1 MTGLNVLLTKELREQ
16 WRTLRLPIVA
26 IIFFVVGLGSPV
38 LAKYTPEI
46 IEHAG
51 GDIQITVPVPQ
62 MKDAIDQFIK
72 NLGQVGPFA
81 AILLAMGIVARERE
95 HGTAAFVLSKPATR
109 VAFLGAKFI
118 ALLVTFSVSVLAAGI
133 AAYIYTAIL
142 FERPPIAG
150 FVACCLLLLLGIS
163 VFVALTLL
171 ASTAIG
177 STLPAAGVG
186 LGAYILMAIL
196 SAVPRLGHLTPLGLG
211 DPAKALALGT
221 SPPHLWSSLIASGLW
236 IAVALVLAWLSFRH
250 QEFGS

>member
-26 IIFFVVGLGSPV
+26 IIFLVVGLISPV

-51 GDIQITVPVPQ
+51 GNIQITVPVPT
-62 MKDAIDQFIK
+62 MNDAIDQFIK

-95 HGTAAFVLSKPATR
+95 HGTAAFVLSKPASR
-109 VAFLGAKFI
+109 VAFLGAKFA
-118 ALLVTFSVSVLAAGI
+118 ALVATLSVGVLAAGI
-133 AAYIYTAIL
+133 AAYVYTTIL
-142 FERPPIAG
+142 FDPPRVAG
-150 FVACCLLLLLGIS
+150 FIACCLLLLLGIA

-186 LGAYILMAIL
+186 LGAYIVMAII
-196 SAVPRLGHLTPLGLG
+196 SAVPRLGQFTPLGLG
-211 DPAKALALGT
+211 DPARALALGN
-221 SPPHLWSSLIASGLW
+221 SAPHLWTSLFASLIW
-236 IAVALVLAWLSFRH
+236 IAAALVLSWLSFRR

>member
-1 MTGLNVLLTKELREQ
+1 MTGLNVLLRKELREQ
-16 WRTLRLPIVA
+16 WRTLRLPIVT
-26 IIFFVVGLGSPV
+26 IIFFVIGLISPV

-51 GDIQITVPVPQ
+51 GNIQITVPVPQ

-81 AILLAMGIVARERE
+81 AILLAMGTVARERE

-109 VAFLGAKFI
+109 VAFLGAKFV
-118 ALLVTFSVSVLAAGI
+118 ALVVTLSVGVLAAGI
-133 AAYIYTAIL
+133 AAYTYTAIL
-142 FERPPIAG
+142 FDPPPIAG
-150 FVACCLLLLLGIS
+150 FIACCLLLLIGIA

-186 LGAYILMAIL
+186 LGAYILMAII
-196 SAVPRLGHLTPLGLG
+196 SAVPRLGQFTPLGLG
-211 DPAKALALGT
+211 DPAHALALGDA
-221 SPPHLWSSLIASGLW
+221 PPHLWTSLLASLVW
-236 IAVALVLAWLSFRH
+236 IAVALIVTWLSFRN
-250 QEFGS
+250 QEFGP